1 MASLSES
8 QVAELTAF
16 ASELADAARAEIM
29 PYWRKRGLAVEDKM
43 EPGRPAP
50 ESPVTV
56 ADRNAEAAMR
66 KLIQE
71 RYPSHGVL
79 GEEFGSERA
88 DAELCWVLDPID
100 GTKSFITG
108 EHNTSVSRP
117 SLLRRLIPLL
127 VEAVP
132 VRVDPH
138 ARWMTVARGDPRR
151 RCPSWWARSRSSLP
165 HQGSLSSSSTA
176 TSCVCHGDFHFQLRR
191 CPATPAAAGRPLAL
205 PDLCPTIAPLAALF
219 PHGHVDLIPSIR
231 AVRPRYF

>member
-1 MASLSES
+1 MASLSEP
-8 QVAELTAF
+8 QIAELTAF

-66 KLIQE
+66 KLIQA

-79 GEEFGSERA
+79 GEEFGLERV

-108 EHNTSVSRP
+108 ERNAIMSRP
-117 SLLRRLIPLL
+117 GRRGLFPVLQT
-127 VEAVP
+127 EP
-132 VRVDPH
+132 VRVHREWQHLRVPPG
-138 ARWMTVARGDPRR
+138 ASGLAVGITPR
-151 RCPSWWARSRSSLP
+151 PGSSSLP
-165 HQGSLSSSSTA
+165 VGCSF
-176 TSCVCHGDFHFQLRR
+176 HGWLHLRQ
-191 CPATPAAAGRPLAL
+191 
-205 PDLCPTIAPLAALF
+205 F
-219 PHGHVDLIPSIR
+219 S
-231 AVRPRYF
+231 F

>member
-138 ARWMTVARGDPRR
+138 ARWMTVAWGDPRR
-151 RCPSWWARSRSSLP
+151 RCPSWWVRGRSSLP
-165 HQGSLSSSSTA
+165 HQGSLSSSSTGG
-176 TSCVCHGDFHFQLRR
+176 CGHDQLR
-191 CPATPAAAGRPLAL
+191 ATGIFIFSSGAARRLRQPLAGRWHCL
-205 PDLCPTIAPLAALF
+205 TSAPRLRRWPPFFHMAT
-219 PHGHVDLIPSIR
+219 
-231 AVRPRYF
+231 

>member
-108 EHNTSVSRP
+108 EHNASVSRP

-132 VRVDPH
+132 ARVDPH

-165 HQGSLSSSSTA
+165 HQGSLSSSSTGGA
-176 TSCVCHGDFHFQLRR
+176 VTTSCVCHGEFFSA
-191 CPATPAAAGRPLAL
+191 PAL
-205 PDLCPTIAPLAALF
+205 PGDSGSRWQAA
-219 PHGHVDLIPSIR
+219 DT
-231 AVRPRYF
+231 A